1 MKSVKQTT
9 EVQPKNKGYI
19 SYLVNLWVFLP
30 ALLLFKVINE
40 YSVNIPYV
48 DDYPVILGFL
58 TKYKH
63 AALSDKIALFFEQT
77 NEHRIVYSKIVY
89 AIYYT
94 LYGDVNFFD
103 LIIINN
109 LHWVAAFVMMILF
122 IRKIL
127 PNRWPIAAF
136 ITALAMFDINN
147 YENSNAAMFGMQNY
161 GEVLFFFL
169 SLYFYDKA
177 GKKYLWLAILFQVV
191 CIFSSGAGLIICVSL
206 LAFNILRKN
215 KLNVI
220 SCLATSI
227 IFGALYF
234 VNYIKPAPQGSSD
247 WGVRIEFF
255 LHELGAHFGYIYGV
269 YFGVLVAIALVLV
282 LPMKKWK
289 IPAEAQPFIAILI
302 FCLGSLAA
310 TAVLRSGFKM
320 LDSYSSRYFIYPH
333 LIVSIIFIFM
343 LTRIEGKK
351 YQWQLTIGFIL
362 LMLYTYRENY
372 DYGVAGFARA
382 QYRLQYVEYYWPFPD
397 KDTPRKI
404 AEQACKEDIYCIQ
417 NER

>member
-9 EVQPKNKGYI
+9 EVQPKSKGYI
-19 SYLVNLWVFLP
+19 SYLMNVWVLLP

-48 DDYPVILGFL
+48 DDYPSILGFL
-58 TKYKH
+58 SRYKN
-63 AALSDKIALFFEQT
+63 ASFRDKIALFWEQT
-77 NEHRIVYSKIVY
+77 NEHRTVYSKMVY
-89 AIYYT
+89 LIYYK

-103 LIIINN
+103 LIILNN
-109 LHWVAAFVMMILF
+109 LHWVAAFVMMVVF
-122 IRKIL
+122 IRKML
-127 PNRWPIAAF
+127 PARWNIAAF
-136 ITALAMFDINN
+136 VTAVAMFDINN
-147 YENSNAAMFGMQNY
+147 YENSNAAMFGMVNY
-161 GEVLFFFL
+161 AQVFFFLL
-169 SLYFYDKA
+169 SLYFYDKEN
-177 GKKYLWLAILFQVV
+177 KKFLWLAVLFQAV
-191 CIFSSGAGLIICVSL
+191 CIFSSGAGLIISVSL
-206 LAFNILRKN
+206 LAFNILRRN

-220 SCLATSI
+220 TCLATSI

-282 LPMKKWK
+282 LPIKKWK
-289 IPAEAQPFIAILI
+289 TPSEAQPFIAILI
-302 FCLGSLAA
+302 FCLASLAA

-343 LTRIEGKK
+343 LARVEGKK

-372 DYGVAGFARA
+372 DYGVAGFERA
-382 QYRLQYVEYYWPFPD
+382 QYRLQYEEYYWPFPD